1 MAKAAKA
8 SKPAKAGGGKANG
21 SKTGG
26 LMLLVAGLGAGV
38 ALSYALSTAILL
50 GLGLLPALL
59 AYAFDSVPGKPG
71 ARTVACLNFAGL
83 APALETLWLSGGS
96 IGNAQALLLDPNTLP
111 LAWAAALVGWAL
123 KECLPWLA
131 QLTVDAKA
139 ARRRAELALRRTE
152 LVEEWGEG

>member
-1 MAKAAKA
+1 MAKGPKA
-8 SKPAKAGGGKANG
+8 PKSAKAGGGKA
-21 SKTGG
+21 GG

-50 GLGLLPALL
+50 GLGLLPAVL

-83 APALETLWLSGGS
+83 APSLETLWLSGGS

-123 KECLPWLA
+123 KECFPWLA
-131 QLTVDAKA
+131 QMAVDAKA
-139 ARRRAELALRRTE
+139 ARRRAELAVRRTE